1 MKATARK
8 AFYHGFTG
16 IDKFQVDNSSF
27 LFQTFCGSIKVEA
40 NSKTR

>member
-16 IDKFQVDNSSF
+16 IDKFQVGNSSF
-27 LFQTFCGSIKVEA
+27 LFQTFRWKYKGW
-40 NSKTR
+40 NM